1 MNMHRSPYPKK
12 RVGRAWTFAA
22 AVGLIAALL
31 LSGCGKAPAETPDAS
46 AAPTTASTT
55 VPTVPTAETRSTG
68 SRNSDGVLV
77 DWELVSDAR
86 ASAGGAAEPNICTYS
101 PYYSKTFTPRGDYGT
116 LHTYAGAFGTMA
128 YVDPIYGLMDA
139 QLRILTPAIYYSI
152 GSWGNTDIL
161 FLRGSTWRAE
171 DDPRIKRAYD
181 YDAGFEYLYQRIQ
194 VIAPDG
200 SWMLDDEYCFS
211 ERITG
216 GFMLFSIDGS
226 LTLIDDKGKVTSKL
240 SGGDYCWVQPID
252 KGRLFAFHGFD
263 GAVTVRDRTG
273 KTVSR
278 FTKAQMGDDV
288 RYTAPNG
295 IYPEVELVWKDS
307 IGYVQHNND
316 STGRTWITRYL
327 YADTGEVKKPPV
339 KGLVRNDHV
348 VSDEADSPEPPQ
360 AAPAPEV
367 IKSYPHYEAVRDTVT
382 GKSYYYTTEEKDDKA
397 EYDLSVP
404 WTLRDGTGKA
414 LAEGVNPFNSAIV
427 DGYLESVISVED
439 VRNDRGTVTEP
450 RHCTTRI
457 LRLSDGK
464 CVFRYAA
471 VAAEYVGCD

>member
-1 MNMHRSPYPKK
+1 MTHRYAGIL
-12 RVGRAWTFAA
+12 RLTAVL
-22 AVGLIAALL
+22 AVGLFLL
-31 LSGCGKAPAETPDAS
+31 PGCGKAPAESSDTS

-55 VPTVPTAETRSTG
+55 APVTVPTADPRYTG
-68 SRNSDGVLV
+68 SRDSDGVQV
-77 DWELVSDAR
+77 DWDALPSPS
-86 ASAGGAAEPNICTYS
+86 ASAPADTKMQNLCTYS
-101 PYYSKTFTPRGDYGT
+101 PHYSKAFTPRDDYGT
-116 LHTYAGAFGTMA
+116 LHTYVGAFGTMD
-128 YVDPIYGLMDA
+128 YVDPIYGLMDE
-139 QLRILTPAIYYSI
+139 QLRILTPAIYDSI
-152 GSWGNTDIL
+152 GSGGNTDIL
-161 FLRGSTWRAE
+161 FLCGSTWRAE

-181 YDAGFEYLYQRIQ
+181 YDADFEYLYQRIQ
-194 VIAPDG
+194 VIAADG
-200 SWMLDDEYCFS
+200 SWLLDDEYCFR

-226 LTLIDDKGKVTSKL
+226 LTLIDDRGKVTSML

-288 RYTAPNG
+288 RYTDPG
-295 IYPEVELVWKDS
+295 GFYPEVELVWKDS

-327 YADTGEVKKPPV
+327 YADTGKVKKPPV
-339 KGLVRNDHV
+339 KGLVHNDHV
-348 VSDEADSPEPPQ
+348 VSDEADSPEPRK
-360 AAPAPEV
+360 AAPAPEA
-367 IKSYPHYEAVRDTVT
+367 IKRYPNYAAEVDTVT
-382 GKSYYYTTEEKDDKA
+382 GTTYYYTTEKTGDNVQID
-397 EYDLSVP
+397 YSVL
-404 WTLRDGTGKA
+404 WTLRDGTGKV
-414 LAEGVNPFNSAIV
+414 LAEEVDMHNSWIS
-427 DGYLESVISVED
+427 DGYLKSVISVED
-439 VRNDRGTVTEP
+439 VRDDRGVVTEL